1 MLIALD
7 YCYQLKTDMIPTA
20 AHAGMPRK
28 KGRIWTF
35 ATVAKPDIVRILGFF
50 LFVGKQ
56 QNTRVAFWCQDRC
69 TLSPSGDAY
78 PEILA

>member
-7 YCYQLKTDMIPTA
+7 YCNPTKADMIPTA
-20 AHAGMPRK
+20 THAGMPRK
-28 KGRIWTF
+28 KGRNWTF
-35 ATVAKPDIVRILGFF
+35 DAAAKPEGVRTLGF
-50 LFVGKQ
+50 LLIIGKQ
-56 QNTRVAFWCQDRC
+56 QYTRVTFWCQNRC